1 MSLLKKMKIDKTKD
15 LDLQIQ
21 LINKN
26 FQDLVEEKILKD
38 LITKTSSHFPI
49 PYQVVEFETKQFM
62 SSKFD
67 YGNGKF
73 KNLFIGKKIFSSALT
88 FILKLFYIIFFSK
101 ITKDK
106 NYYDVIIDDI
116 TINELKVS
124 KAIVE
129 KFDSHL
135 LIGNQKLSTRL
146 NYISI
151 KLVLKKFFKI
161 LKLFFYFL
169 RVSIIKKVNLIP
181 IFSHV
186 SLRYL
191 KYQSYFESYSAKYLI
206 NTRPIIKSS
215 IRNYLFKKSGGKVTA
230 SIQKSLNGLGY
241 ADSFYDTDILFST
254 GARSFLENKNLNC
267 KIKKIVPVGSL
278 ALEQFWHK
286 EKKIKSY
293 QFDIVNLAGNST
305 NTPDIL
311 KHYEYDTDYYEQFD
325 WMVKI
330 AKKFPKL
337 SIGIKHHKSLRVDDQ
352 KEINIIN
359 GTSIKR
365 VINDT
370 SDGVNKSYN
379 IGYYSNFA
387 CTWCSMIAYE
397 LLSLNKPCFFLDPNG
412 RNNSFFQNDN
422 INDFWRIKSY
432 QEFEN
437 KISEIVLDK
446 KKIKIEKSDNF
457 CLESNNVSTDICE
470 TLKKTRI

>member
-1 MSLLKKMKIDKTKD
+1 M
-15 LDLQIQ
+15 
-21 LINKN
+21 
-26 FQDLVEEKILKD
+26 
-38 LITKTSSHFPI
+38 
-49 PYQVVEFETKQFM
+49 
-62 SSKFD
+62 
-67 YGNGKF
+67 
-73 KNLFIGKKIFSSALT
+73 
-88 FILKLFYIIFFSK
+88 
-101 ITKDK
+101 
-106 NYYDVIIDDI
+106 
-116 TINELKVS
+116 
-124 KAIVE
+124 
-129 KFDSHL
+129 
-135 LIGNQKLSTRL
+135 
-146 NYISI
+146 
-151 KLVLKKFFKI
+151 
-161 LKLFFYFL
+161 
-169 RVSIIKKVNLIP
+169 
-181 IFSHV
+181 
-186 SLRYL
+186 LRYL
-191 KYQSYFESYSAKYLI
+191 KYQSYFESYSSKYLI

-215 IRNYLFKKSGGKVTA
+215 IRNYLFKKSGGNVTA

-457 CLESNNVSTDICE
+457 CLESNNVSKDICE

>member
-1 MSLLKKMKIDKTKD
+1 M
-15 LDLQIQ
+15 
-21 LINKN
+21 
-26 FQDLVEEKILKD
+26 
-38 LITKTSSHFPI
+38 
-49 PYQVVEFETKQFM
+49 
-62 SSKFD
+62 
-67 YGNGKF
+67 
-73 KNLFIGKKIFSSALT
+73 
-88 FILKLFYIIFFSK
+88 
-101 ITKDK
+101 
-106 NYYDVIIDDI
+106 
-116 TINELKVS
+116 
-124 KAIVE
+124 
-129 KFDSHL
+129 
-135 LIGNQKLSTRL
+135 
-146 NYISI
+146 
-151 KLVLKKFFKI
+151 
-161 LKLFFYFL
+161 
-169 RVSIIKKVNLIP
+169 
-181 IFSHV
+181 
-186 SLRYL
+186 
-191 KYQSYFESYSAKYLI
+191 
-206 NTRPIIKSS
+206 
-215 IRNYLFKKSGGKVTA
+215 
-230 SIQKSLNGLGY
+230 
-241 ADSFYDTDILFST
+241 
-254 GARSFLENKNLNC
+254 
-267 KIKKIVPVGSL
+267 
-278 ALEQFWHK
+278 
-286 EKKIKSY
+286 
-293 QFDIVNLAGNST
+293 AGNST

-311 KHYEYDTDYYEQFD
+311 KHYEYDADYYEQFD

-359 GTSIKR
+359 GTSIQR
-365 VINDT
+365 VINDA